1 MRKIVSFVLAIL
13 LGLFISMGA
22 ASLVGVIFPGMRE
35 VVFVLSLG
43 YWILAGRQH
52 LAAIDLSR

>member
-1 MRKIVSFVLAIL
+1 MRKFGSFVFEIL
-13 LGLFISMGA
+13 LGVFISLGA
-22 ASLVGVIFPGMRE
+22 ASLVGVVLPGLRE
-35 VVFVLSLG
+35 AVFVLSLG

>member
-1 MRKIVSFVLAIL
+1 MRKFGSYLFAIF
-13 LGLFISMGA
+13 LGLFISLGA

-35 VVFVLSLG
+35 VAFLLSLG

-52 LAAIDLSR
+52 LAAVDLSR